1 MTQKKFAMTKW
12 WPTFL
17 LRKSVVAHFFILP
30 FHAMEA
36 TAVWRPCLVSG
47 ITGMV
52 VAGCC
57 CDLPNYDFTTLFA
70 ALSRIQAFLPSAMG
84 VIRLGIATKYPK

>member
-1 MTQKKFAMTKW
+1 MVANFSTAKW
-12 WPTFL
+12 CGSPLFYLTIPCHG
-17 LRKSVVAHFFILP
+17 RH
-30 FHAMEA
+30 
-36 TAVWRPCLVSG
+36 TVWRPCLVSG